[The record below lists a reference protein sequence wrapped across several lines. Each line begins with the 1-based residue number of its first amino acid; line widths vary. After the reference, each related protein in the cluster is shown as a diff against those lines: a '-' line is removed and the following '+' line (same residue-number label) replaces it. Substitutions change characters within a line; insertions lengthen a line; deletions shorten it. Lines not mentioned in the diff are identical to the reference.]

1 MRAGPNRA
9 TRTKPESERP
19 GHGFHAGE
27 TFARAPSGDCIGGR
41 RSLRIETR
49 IAGSAARAALAG
61 LALAAGWLGA
71 ARPAAAV
78 ASPWISNP
86 QSRVRLISG
95 DLVAPQQGELRLG
108 IHFRLAP
115 GWHAYWKNSGDAG
128 FAPVVTWKDVPG
140 LAVPELLWPA
150 PHRFELP
157 GGLEAFG
164 YSDEVVYPFRAATA
178 PIGGRPTGGPAG
190 RRTALRLGANV
201 DYLVCAVDCV
211 PYRYDLAL
219 DQPLGERAEADPRTG
234 PLLDRWWRQ
243 VPLAAGRRPGPAG
256 TPALASR
263 AEMTLARSAAPGE
276 LRLTLRLPGVTAAP
290 GGADLFFESHPAL
303 ELGRPRARAAD
314 GGLLFEVPVR
324 RKDTSMPLPATTAIA
339 WTATGLKQDGLPTP
353 LALAAR
359 QELAVPTADASA
371 PASKPSAPGAE
382 TSPPG
387 AGRTG
392 PGRRVRGFLAA
403 GDPRVVALA
412 AVAAAL
418 LTLEA
423 WGLLRLRPRRRTA
436 AIADGA
442 APVRRSGRREAAGF
456 LVLLVTLGLLYALS
470 LEISAEGL
478 AGVELALLAMSL
490 VAWLRRRIERSG
502 PARLLLAAALAAC
515 TILPPWLAGRNR
527 LAADPAALRDASLAV
542 GGGPFRSTTSTTA
555 FDRRSF
561 DA

>member
-1 MRAGPNRA
+1 
-9 TRTKPESERP
+9 
-19 GHGFHAGE
+19 
-27 TFARAPSGDCIGGR
+27 
-41 RSLRIETR
+41 LRIDTR
-49 IAGSAARAALAG
+49 IPGSAARAAVAG

-78 ASPWISNP
+78 TSPWISNP
-86 QSRVRLISG
+86 QSQVRLISG
-95 DLVAPQQGELRLG
+95 DLVAPHQGELRLG
-108 IHFRLAP
+108 IQFRLAP

-128 FAPVVTWKDVPG
+128 FAPVVTWKDLPG
-140 LAVPELLWPA
+140 LAAPELLWPA

-164 YSDEVVYPFRAATA
+164 YSDEVVYPVRAAITAIA
-178 PIGGRPTGGPAG
+178 PIAGGPTGGPAG
-190 RRTALRLGANV
+190 RRASLRIGANV

-211 PYRYDLAL
+211 PYRYDLVL
-219 DQPLGERAEADPRTG
+219 DQPLGERAEVDPRTG
-234 PLLDRWWRQ
+234 TLLDRWWRQ

-276 LRLTLRLPGVTAAP
+276 LRLTLRLRGVAAAP

-303 ELGRPRARAAD
+303 ELGRPRARPAD
-314 GGLLFEVPVR
+314 GGLLFEVPAR
-324 RKDTSMPLPATTAIA
+324 RKDTSMPLPATAMIA
-339 WTATGLKQDGLPTP
+339 WTATGLEQDGQAGGGPTP
-353 LALAAR
+353 RALAAR
-359 QELAVPTADASA
+359 QEVAVQAVEASV
-371 PASKPSAPGAE
+371 PGANGSALPAQGAAPIRRE
-382 TSPPG
+382 E

-392 PGRRVRGFLAA
+392 PWTRVRGFLAA

-423 WGLLRLRPRRRTA
+423 WGLLRLRPRRRA
-436 AIADGA
+436 VAIAGGT

-456 LVLLVTLGLLYALS
+456 LALLVTLGLLYALS

-490 VAWLRRRIERSG
+490 VAWLRRRIEQPG
-502 PARLLLAAALAAC
+502 LARLLLAAVLAAC

-527 LAADPAALRDASLAV
+527 LAADPTALRGASLAA
-542 GGGPFRSTTSTTA
+542 GSGQAAGSGGPLRPTTPTTA
-555 FDRRSF
+555 FNRRSF

>member
-1 MRAGPNRA
+1 
-9 TRTKPESERP
+9 
-19 GHGFHAGE
+19 
-27 TFARAPSGDCIGGR
+27 
-41 RSLRIETR
+41 LRIETG
-49 IAGSAARAALAG
+49 IPGSVARAALAG
-61 LALAAGWLGA
+61 LALAAGWLSS

-78 ASPWISNP
+78 ASPWITNP
-86 QSRVRLISG
+86 QSQVRLISG
-95 DLVAPQQGELRLG
+95 DLVAARQGELRLG
-108 IHFRLAP
+108 IQFRLAP

-128 FAPVVTWKDVPG
+128 FAPAVTWKGVPG
-140 LAVPELLWPA
+140 LAAPELLWPA

-164 YSDEVVYPFRAATA
+164 YSDEVVYPVRAAIATIA
-178 PIGGRPTGGPAG
+178 GGPTGGLAG
-190 RRTALRLGANV
+190 RRASLRLDANV

-211 PYRYDLAL
+211 PYRYDLVL
-219 DQPLGERAEADPRTG
+219 DQPLGERAEVDPRTG

-243 VPLAAGRRPGPAG
+243 VPLAAGRRPRPAG
-256 TPALASR
+256 ALALASR
-263 AEMTLARSAAPGE
+263 AEMTLAKSSAPGE
-276 LRLTLRLPGVTAAP
+276 LRLTLRLRGVAAAP

-314 GGLLFEVPVR
+314 GGLLFEVPAR
-324 RKDTSMPLPATTAIA
+324 RKDTSVPLPATTAIA
-339 WTATGLKQDGLPTP
+339 WTATGLEQEGVPAA
-353 LALAAR
+353 LALAGR
-359 QELAVPTADASA
+359 QEVAVQAAEASVPGANGSA
-371 PASKPSAPGAE
+371 PPAQGAAPARRE
-382 TSPPG
+382 E
-387 AGRTG
+387 AGGTG
-392 PGRRVRGFLAA
+392 PGTRARGFLAA

-418 LTLEA
+418 FSLEA

-436 AIADGA
+436 AIAGAA

-456 LVLLVTLGLLYALS
+456 LALLVTLGLLYALS

-490 VAWLRRRIERSG
+490 VAWLRRRIVRPG

-515 TILPPWLAGRNR
+515 TVLPPWLAARNR
-527 LAADPAALRDASLAV
+527 LAADPAALRGASLGV
-542 GGGPFRSTTSTTA
+542 GSGQAAGRGGPFRSTSSTTSTNA

>member
-1 MRAGPNRA
+1 
-9 TRTKPESERP
+9 
-19 GHGFHAGE
+19 
-27 TFARAPSGDCIGGR
+27 
-41 RSLRIETR
+41 LRIDTR
-49 IAGSAARAALAG
+49 VPGSAARAARAALAG
-61 LALAAGWLGA
+61 LALLAAGWLGL

-78 ASPWISNP
+78 ASPWIANP
-86 QSRVRLISG
+86 QSQVRLISG
-95 DLVAPQQGELRLG
+95 DMVAPHQGELRLG
-108 IHFRLAP
+108 IQFRLAP

-140 LAVPELLWPA
+140 LAAPELLWPA

-164 YSDEVVYPFRAATA
+164 YADEVIYPVRAAIAATA
-178 PIGGRPTGGPAG
+178 PIAKGPAGAPAG
-190 RRTALRLGANV
+190 RRASLRLAANV

-211 PYRYDLAL
+211 PYRYDLVL
-219 DQPLGERAEADPRTG
+219 DQPLGERAESDPRTA

-243 VPLAAGRRPGPAG
+243 VPLAAGRLPGPAG
-256 TPALASR
+256 TAAPASR
-263 AEMTLARSAAPGE
+263 AEMTLARAAASGE
-276 LRLTLRLPGVTAAP
+276 MRLTVRLRGVTAAP

-314 GGLLFEVPVR
+314 GGLLFEVTAR

-339 WTATGLKQDGLPTP
+339 WTATGLERDSQDGGPTP

-359 QELAVPTADASA
+359 QEVAVPSADAPT
-371 PASKPSAPGAE
+371 PASQPSPSASLPG
-382 TSPPG
+382 TNGSIPPARG
-387 AGRTG
+387 APPARRGEAGRTA
-392 PGRRVRGFLAA
+392 PGTRARGFLAT

-423 WGLLRLRPRRRTA
+423 WGLLRLRPRRRTVA
-436 AIADGA
+436 APGA
-442 APVRRSGRREAAGF
+442 AAAVRRRGRREAAGF
-456 LVLLVTLGLLYALS
+456 LALLATLGLLYALS

-490 VAWLRRRIERSG
+490 VAWLRRRIERPG
-502 PARLLLAAALAAC
+502 LARLLLAAALAAC

-527 LAADPAALRDASLAV
+527 LAADPAALRGAGLAV
-542 GGGPFRSTTSTTA
+542 GGGPLGSTTSTTA
-555 FDRRSF
+555 FDRRS
-561 DA
+561 